1 LKKLEIVSEKTK
13 AVGSERWKEAMQQ
26 EELGD
31 GREKVAL
38 VVAAALAFGGVVQ
51 VYGFFLY

>member
-13 AVGSERWKEAMQQ
+13 AVGSEPWKEAMQQ

>member
-1 LKKLEIVSEKTK
+1 MKKLEIASEKTE
-13 AVGSERWKEAMQQ
+13 AVGSEPWKEAMQQQ

-38 VVAAALAFGGVVQ
+38 VVAAALAFGAVVH
-51 VYGFFLY
+51 V